1 MLLAKHYNRS
11 QEQKYISSEMLE
23 ELASGY
29 YQGIFCGAII
39 LFVSTEGYG
48 LW

>member
-11 QEQKYISSEMLE
+11 QEQKYISSEMLA
-23 ELASGY
+23 ELAGGY
-29 YQGIFCGAII
+29 YQGILCYASIV
-39 LFVSTEGYG
+39 FVSTEGYG